1 MNNDGRS
8 DRCFPTTHW
17 SLVASAGQPT
27 SDAQRTALGELV
39 RRYAP
44 ALRAHLIIRKRVR
57 PQDADDLVQAFLA
70 AKVVEQRL
78 VGRAERARGKFRT
91 FLLTALDRFVVNQLQ
106 FEGTRKRSAATVE
119 LREELDAD
127 AAADPSAAFDAAWAR
142 EVIAQAM
149 RRVRDRYQSGGRE
162 DIWTI
167 FEARVIAPML
177 DHAQPVPYDQLV
189 RRLGL
194 RSPDE
199 AWNLLATAK
208 RAFASELRA
217 VVGEYEKDEHRIE
230 EEIAELRAALAQGP
244 A

>member
-1 MNNDGRS
+1 VDNDGRA

-17 SLVASAGQPT
+17 SLVVRAGQVT

-44 ALRAHLIIRKRVR
+44 ALRAHLIVRKRVR

-78 VGRAERARGKFRT
+78 VGRADRDRGKFRT
-91 FLLTALDRFVVNQLQ
+91 FLLTALDRFVANQFRHDTAQ
-106 FEGTRKRSAATVE
+106 KRSAGAVE
-119 LREELDAD
+119 LRDDLDGD
-127 AAADPSAAFDAAWAR
+127 STADPSAAFDAAWAR

-149 RRVRDRYQSGGRE
+149 RQMRGRYHAGGRD
-162 DIWTI
+162 DIWCV
-167 FEARVIAPML
+167 FEGRVIAPML
-177 DHAQPVPYDQLV
+177 DHTQPVPYDQLV
-189 RRLGL
+189 ERLGL

-217 VVGEYEKDEHRIE
+217 VVGEYEKDDRRIE
-230 EEIAELRAALAQGP
+230 EEIADLRAVLARGSG
-244 A
+244 